1 MQLNTAVTYRAY
13 VYAGLV
19 YRPYINLNGINNVEL
34 TGIGLGHDCFMILL
48 QSFLI
53 GLVGL

>member
-48 QSFLI
+48 QSFQ
-53 GLVGL
+53 